1 MTLELAFNNN
11 CLDFKNKLDIIVKEF
26 PLITYNAYN
35 ESYYKDKNKAY
46 KLKGGFSARLAPFA
60 VFKDNN
66 HEIPFYSESNEC
78 TLDNISEI
86 LNRYYN
92 VKSTCN

>member
-26 PLITYNAYN
+26 PLIIYNAYN

-60 VFKDNN
+60 VFKDDK
-66 HEIPFYSESNEC
+66 HTIPFYSESGDCN
-78 TLDNISEI
+78 LSNIKEI
-86 LNRYYN
+86 LNRYA
-92 VKSTCN
+92 